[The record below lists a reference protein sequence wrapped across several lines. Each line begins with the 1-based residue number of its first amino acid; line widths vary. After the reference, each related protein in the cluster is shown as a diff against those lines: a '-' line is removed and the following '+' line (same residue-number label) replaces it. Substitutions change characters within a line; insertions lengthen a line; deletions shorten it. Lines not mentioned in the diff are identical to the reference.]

1 MIVKL
6 VVQVRLLPTP
16 GQAAALEAT
25 LAACNEAATWVS
37 EVAFTRGEFKNF
49 ALRKATY
56 DQAKERWGLGAQAA
70 QHVIKK
76 TCDAYATLKANLRA
90 GNLGRPGSKRYGRAV
105 DKPVVFRPEG
115 AQPYDDRML
124 SWQIDRRRISI
135 WTTAGRIK
143 GVAFT
148 ASAEQMAVLALYRRG
163 ESDLLSRDGMWFL
176 NATCEVP
183 EAPLNTDPADFLGI
197 DLGIV
202 NIATTSD
209 GEIMAGRE
217 LNRIRTRERTLRT
230 KLQKKNTPSA
240 RRRLRKRRRKE
251 TRRARD
257 INHKIAKHVVAEAER
272 TGRGIALEELTG
284 IRERVRLRKP
294 QRATHS
300 SWAFAQL
307 GAFIAYKARK
317 AGVLVVH
324 VDPAYTSRT
333 CAECGHIDKANRL
346 SQAWFACRN
355 CGFVDHADR
364 NSSRNIRARAW
375 ELWRRGAPSTAPAPP
390 RTPRSE
396 AGRKR
401 SITASDARCASP
413 SL

>member
-1 MIVKL
+1 MKL
-6 VVQVRLLPTP
+6 VVQVKLEPTP
-16 GQAAALEAT
+16 KQAAALEAT
-25 LAACNEAATWVS
+25 LHACNEAATWVS
-37 EVAFTRGEFKNF
+37 GIAFEHGEFKNF
-49 ALRKATY
+49 ALRKHTY
-56 DQAKERWGLGAQAA
+56 DAVKSRWDLGAQAA

-90 GNLGRPGSKRYGRAV
+90 GNLGRPGSRRYRKASE
-105 DKPVVFRPEG
+105 KPIAFRPRG
-115 AQPYDDRML
+115 AQPYYDRML
-124 SWQIDRRRISI
+124 SWQIPDRTVSI
-135 WTTAGRIK
+135 WTTIGRVK
-143 GVAFT
+143 NMAFT
-148 ASAEQMAVLALYRRG
+148 ASPEQLATLALCRKG
-163 ESDLLSRDGMWFL
+163 ESDLLERDGMWFL
-176 NATCEVP
+176 NATCDVP
-183 EAPLNTDPADFLGI
+183 ETPLNSDPVDFLGI

-217 LNRIRTRERTLRT
+217 LNRTRLRERGLRT
-230 KLQKKNTPSA
+230 KLQRKNTPSA
-240 RRRLRKRRRKE
+240 MRRLKKRRRKE
-251 TRRARD
+251 ARRARD

-300 SWAFAQL
+300 SWAFHQL
-307 GAFIAYKARK
+307 GAFVAYKARR
-317 AGVLVVH
+317 AGVPVVH

-333 CAECGHIDKANRL
+333 CAECGHVDKANRV

-364 NSSRNIRARAW
+364 NSSHNIRARARD
-375 ELWRRGAPSTAPAPP
+375 LWRRGAPSTAPAPS
-390 RTPRSE
+390 RTPRSG

-401 SITASDARCASP
+401 SITPNDARCASP

>member
-1 MIVKL
+1 MKL
-6 VVQVRLLPTP
+6 MVQVRLLPTP
-16 GQAAALEAT
+16 VQAAALEAT
-25 LAACNEAATWVS
+25 LRACNEAATWAS
-37 EVAFTRGEFKNF
+37 SVAFEKGVKSNF
-49 ALRKATY
+49 ALREHTYGEIKA
-56 DQAKERWGLGAQAA
+56 RWGLGAQAA

-76 TCDAYATLKANLRA
+76 TCDAYATLRANLRT
-90 GNLGRPGSKRYGRAV
+90 GNLGRPGSKRYRRASE
-105 DKPVVFRPEG
+105 KPVVFRSEG

-124 SWQIDRRRISI
+124 SWQIDRRRVSV
-135 WTTAGRIK
+135 WTTAGRMK
-143 GVAFT
+143 DVAFT
-148 ASAEQMAVLALYRRG
+148 AAPEQLATLALYRKG
-163 ESDLLSRDGMWFL
+163 ESDLLRRDGIWFL

-183 EAPLNTDPADFLGI
+183 EAPLNTDPRDFLGV

-217 LNRIRTRERTLRT
+217 LNRIRTRERLLRA

-240 RRRLRKRRRKE
+240 KRRLKKSRRKE
-251 TRRARD
+251 ARRAKD

-272 TGRGIALEELTG
+272 TGRGIALEDLTG

-307 GAFIAYKARK
+307 EQFIAYKARK
-317 AGVLVVH
+317 AGVPVVY
-324 VDPAYTSRT
+324 VDPAHTSRT
-333 CAECGHIDKANRL
+333 CAECGHLDRANRV
-346 SQAWFACRN
+346 SQAWFACRS

-375 ELWRRGAPSTAPAPP
+375 ELWRRGAQSTAPASPP
-390 RTPRSE
+390 RQQGETGRERST
-396 AGRKR
+396 
-401 SITASDARCASP
+401 TASGARCASP
-413 SL
+413 GL

>member
-1 MIVKL
+1 MKL
-6 VVQVRLLPTP
+6 VVQVKLLPTP
-16 GQAAALEAT
+16 VQAAALEAT
-25 LAACNEAATWVS
+25 LRACNEAAAWVS
-37 EVAFTRGEFKNF
+37 ETAFERGEFKNF
-49 ALRKATY
+49 ALRKQVY
-56 DQAKERWGLGAQAA
+56 GEVKSRWNLGAQAA

-76 TCDAYATLKANLRA
+76 TCDAYATLKANLKA
-90 GNLGRPGSKRYGRAV
+90 GNLGRSGSRRYRRATE
-105 DKPVVFRPEG
+105 KPIAFRFQG

-124 SWQIDRRRISI
+124 SWQIPDRTVSV
-135 WTTAGRIK
+135 WTVAGRVK
-143 GVAFT
+143 NVAFT
-148 ASAEQMAVLALYRRG
+148 ASPEQLATLALYRRG
-163 ESDLLSRDGMWFL
+163 ESDLLERDGMWFL

-183 EAPLNTDPADFLGI
+183 EAPLNTDPVDFLGI

-217 LNRIRTRERTLRT
+217 LNRIRVRERGLRA
-230 KLQKKNTPSA
+230 KLQRKNTPSA
-240 RRRLRKRRRKE
+240 KRRLKKRRRKE
-251 TRRARD
+251 ARRARD

-272 TGRGIALEELTG
+272 TGRGIALEDLTG

-300 SWAFAQL
+300 SWAFSQL
-307 GAFIAYKARK
+307 GAFIAYKARQ
-317 AGVLVVH
+317 AGVAVVH
-324 VDPAYTSRT
+324 VDAAYTSRT
-333 CAECGHIDKANRL
+333 CAECGHIDKANRV

-364 NSSRNIRARAW
+364 NSSRNIRARAR

-390 RTPRSE
+390 RTPRSGP
-396 AGRKR
+396 GRKR
-401 SITASDARCASP
+401 HITASDARCASP